1 MNQRIGI
8 FGGTFNPV
16 HMGHLIMAQDALE
29 VFDLTKILFV
39 PCNLPPHKDASR
51 LASAEHRAAM
61 LEKAV
66 EDNPDF
72 KVSDVEI
79 RKGGTNYTID
89 TVRYLRQLYPRY
101 DLFFIIGSDSLL
113 ELNQW
118 KEIGEL
124 AQICSFVTFV
134 RPGFDPRKI
143 SLKKFKLGKS
153 LKNNLIR
160 NVAAIHQVDIS
171 SSDIRRRAAEGR
183 SIRYL
188 VPSPVEIYIAE
199 HNLYKT

>member
-16 HMGHLIMAQDALE
+16 HTGHMIMAQNALE
-29 VFDLTKILFV
+29 VFNLAKILFV
-39 PCNLPPHKDASR
+39 PCNLPPHKDVSR
-51 LASAEHRAAM
+51 LASAIHRVAM

-72 KVSDVEI
+72 QVSDVEI

-101 DLFFIIGSDSLL
+101 DLFFIIGSDSLI

-118 KEIGEL
+118 KEIDEL
-124 AQICSFVTFV
+124 ARLCGFVTFV

-143 SLKKFKLGKS
+143 SLKKFKLEKG
-153 LKNNLIR
+153 LKKNLIR
-160 NVAAIHQVDIS
+160 NVASIHQIDIS
-171 SSDIRRRAAEGR
+171 SSDIRHRVAAGM

-188 VPSPVEIYIAE
+188 VPGAVEIYIAE